1 MCAGGGHPFTDERDP
16 GFGQEL
22 NSIQQLLRAEQKRVR
37 DFVSGWDRKNDSK
50 DFVLVSACEGVLTE
64 LSVYWHCETPLRV
77 FPVDARVPSVIAEN
91 LWLILA
97 EAIANAVKHGGA
109 TRDADRFGA
118 NYCCT
123 RHQRQ
128 RQWLRLSRI
137 SRFLHRRSPH
147 CAARRT
153 SLFMRSCQ
161 RTGRKP
167 CAFNFAVWCQ
177 TANPTAGVM
186 TRTTVRLNWLLPITN
201 SWFWGARAAL
211 TRWSMPLVALVA
223 PCPVN
228 SPVPAVLLPRC
239 W

>member
-1 MCAGGGHPFTDERDP
+1 MCAGGGPPFTDERDP

-109 TRDADRFGA
+109 TRVLIDLERTTAA
-118 NYCCT
+118 
-123 RHQRQ
+123 
-128 RQWLRLSRI
+128 LAI
-137 SRFLHRRSPH
+137 SVSDNGCGFQGLAGSYTDEALIAQHAGPRFLCDRVRGLGGSLVLS
-147 CAARRT
+147 T
-153 SLFMRSCQ
+153 SLS
-161 RTGRKP
+161 G
-167 CAFNFAVWCQ
+167 
-177 TANPTAGVM
+177 
-186 TRTTVRLNWLLPITN
+186 VRLQIRLP
-201 SWFWGARAAL
+201 A
-211 TRWSMPLVALVA
+211 
-223 PCPVN
+223 
-228 SPVPAVLLPRC
+228 
-239 W
+239 